1 LKNNF
6 MLVEVKIF
14 SPGESITEV
23 ELAKWLVSDGELVNA
38 DQDIAEVDSDKATM
52 TVTSTAAGKINIL
65 HSEGERLGIGV
76 VIATID
82 SSVEVPAVTK
92 GKKQT
97 PIIQDDKKQTSSTIK
112 INSSPLAKKII
123 EHENIDINEL
133 TKYSSKKIMRKDV
146 DEFLR
151 NHKQDERRPIRV
163 VPMSSLRRRL
173 ADRLVAVKNQTAM
186 LTTFN
191 EVDMTNV
198 MSYRKALKTKQA
210 NTIIPGLVSFFVKAA
225 TNAMNEFPQINAM
238 IDGDNIIYHDYV
250 DMAIAVSTPK
260 GLMTPV
266 VRNCELL
273 SMEEIET
280 AVAGLAT
287 KARSNKITIEELSGG
302 TFTISN
308 GGIFGS
314 MMSTPILNPPQ
325 SAILGIHNIIER
337 PIAINGK
344 VEIRPMMYLA
354 LSYDHRI
361 IDGKESVGFIIKI
374 KEFIENFSKEL

>member
-92 GKKQT
+92 EKKQT

>member
-1 LKNNF
+1 

-92 GKKQT
+92 EKKQT